1 MFAVALVGVLL
12 TVLWAPSWIA
22 LALFAR
28 LTTKQ
33 ILRTSWVVWLIQAM
47 AAIALIYLT
56 DAIGLANPAGY
67 TLGIC
72 VALGVSGAVILWWP
86 RPRRHS

>member
-1 MFAVALVGVLL
+1 MFAIVLVGVLL

-28 LTTKQ
+28 LTIKR
-33 ILRTSWVVWLIQAM
+33 ILQRSWPVWVAQTL
-47 AAIALIYLT
+47 AAIVLIYLA
-56 DAIGLANPAGY
+56 DAIGLTNPAGY

-72 VALGVSGAVILWWP
+72 AALGILGAALLW
-86 RPRRHS
+86 RSIFRRHL